1 MHLIGSMHMAI
12 KNMFPLPQILID
24 KLNQCN
30 ALIVEAKI
38 NDSMSPLTNNSDVPH
53 LPLKQRLSPTLYL
66 KFKRYY

>member
-1 MHLIGSMHMAI
+1 MHLIGSMYMAI

-38 NDSMSPLTNNSDVPH
+38 KILCH
-53 LPLKQRLSPTLYL
+53 H
-66 KFKRYY
+66 